1 MYDLLIL
8 FISFLQPLAAQN
20 IYKIWSWYLNF
31 QKEVCYNKCCFLKM
45 TGAVN
50 VPIYTADVYYIVHGF
65 INHGSEEI
73 SQYHK

>member
-1 MYDLLIL
+1 
-8 FISFLQPLAAQN
+8 
-20 IYKIWSWYLNF
+20 
-31 QKEVCYNKCCFLKM
+31 M